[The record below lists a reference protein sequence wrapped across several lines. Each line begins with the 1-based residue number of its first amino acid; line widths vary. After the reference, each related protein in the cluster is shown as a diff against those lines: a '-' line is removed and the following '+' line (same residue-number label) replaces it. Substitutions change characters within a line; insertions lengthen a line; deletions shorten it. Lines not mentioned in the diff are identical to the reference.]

1 MGLKCLL
8 IAMQTA
14 VRLNHL
20 YIMGSLLVSSAR
32 VASMINYMNE
42 LCFMNYR
49 NIMESSCKPIDVW
62 SSLVFQNSFDYLVM
76 QGVISWQYDISYYY
90 PVKISIS
97 IFNFQKST
105 LV

>member
-1 MGLKCLL
+1 MFSCSPRGELSDCTYKQSSAMGLKCLL
-8 IAMQTA
+8 IAMQTE

-49 NIMESSCKPIDVW
+49 NIMESSCKPID
-62 SSLVFQNSFDYLVM
+62 
-76 QGVISWQYDISYYY
+76 
-90 PVKISIS
+90 
-97 IFNFQKST
+97 IFS
-105 LV
+105 VPE